1 MKKIILIVILLLGGA
16 SSLHANKENR
26 PLTFTFLE
34 FYSYQ
39 YDEPS
44 LMSKA
49 SKLPF
54 LGFGLEYK
62 IPVNQKNFIGN
73 IRFNVGRTDYS
84 SANTGNSY
92 KDNTIRLN
100 FEHSYQA
107 QFNAFNLYSGL
118 GIRWLY
124 DNSGGKQTTTGHDT
138 YDRRSIY
145 FYLPIG
151 LSFSD
156 TIGTPISAQ
165 INILIKGHQKSFLSD
180 KAGFADIKN
189 DQNNGY
195 GVSIDYDIASRGQIF
210 LDYWNID
217 QSKLTQGY
225 YEPPNQTWEAGFRF
239 FLN

>member
-1 MKKIILIVILLLGGA
+1 MKQTILVVMFLFAGT
-16 SSLHANKENR
+16 SSLLANKKTQ
-26 PLTFTFLE
+26 PLTSNFLE

-44 LMSKA
+44 LMSKT

-62 IPVNQKNFIGN
+62 IPADRSNFTGKL
-73 IRFNVGRTDYS
+73 RFNFGRTNYRS
-84 SANTGNSY
+84 VNTGNSY

-100 FEHSYQA
+100 FEQSYQLN
-107 QFNAFNLYSGL
+107 FNTFNLHSGL

-124 DNSGGKQTTTGHDT
+124 DNSGGKQTTTGHGT

-156 TIGTPISAQ
+156 AIGTPITGQ
-165 INILIKGHQKSFLSD
+165 INILIKGHQKSFL
-180 KAGFADIKN
+180 AERVGFTDIGN
-189 DQNNGY
+189 DQNSGY
-195 GVSIDYDIASRGQIF
+195 GLSIDYKLSSQSEIF
-210 LDYWNID
+210 LDYWNIEK
-217 QSKLTQGY
+217 SKLVQGY
-225 YEPPNQTWEAGFRF
+225 FEPENQTWEAGFRF

>member
-1 MKKIILIVILLLGGA
+1 MKQIILVVVFLLVGT
-16 SSLHANKENR
+16 SSLLANKDNR
-26 PLTFTFLE
+26 PLTSTFFE

-62 IPVNQKNFIGN
+62 IPVNRNNFIGN
-73 IRFNVGRTDYS
+73 LRFNVGRTDYS
-84 SANTGNSY
+84 SVNTGNSY
-92 KDNTIRLN
+92 KDNTMRLN
-100 FEHSYQA
+100 FEQSYQL

-118 GIRWLY
+118 GVRWLY
-124 DNSGGKQTTTGHDT
+124 DNSGGGQTTTGHGT
-138 YDRRSIY
+138 YDRRSVY

-156 TIGTPISAQ
+156 AVGTPITGQ
-165 INILIKGHQKSFLSD
+165 INILIKGHQKSFLGD
-180 KAGFADIKN
+180 KVGFTDIKN
-189 DQNNGY
+189 EQNSGY
-195 GVSIDYDIASRGQIF
+195 GLSIDYKVSSRSEIF
-210 LDYWNID
+210 LDYWEIEKSN
-217 QSKLTQGY
+217 LVQGY
-225 YEPPNQTWEAGFRF
+225 YEPENQTWEAGFRF